1 MNKPRRVMTGH
12 PFGGDNGRSARTPRD
27 DRYVEKEWPE
37 MMTDAEHAV
46 RNQQMIVLVLGLATV
61 KALVRNRIIVVV
73 GLAGVAIVAQRKG
86 AAASAVLRN
95 WAAANKTAW
104 HVAKPAA

>member
-1 MNKPRRVMTGH
+1 
-12 PFGGDNGRSARTPRD
+12 
-27 DRYVEKEWPE
+27 
-37 MMTDAEHAV
+37 
-46 RNQQMIVLVLGLATV
+46 
-61 KALVRNRIIVVV
+61 VV